1 MKGEYRMGFPE
12 ILLVD
17 LVALATVVLIDLVL
31 AGDNAVVIGMAA
43 HRLEPRLRLR
53 AIAVGIVLA
62 MIFRIGFASVA
73 AHLMTIVGLLL
84 VGGVLLLWVAWKLW
98 RDMSLARRDL
108 TPSWAQAGVRVT
120 ATAGFWTAIVQI
132 GVADVSMSLDNVLAV
147 AGAARNN
154 LWIMGFG
161 LVLSIMLM
169 GIAASYVAKLLN
181 RYAWLNHIGL
191 AVITLV
197 AATMIYHGAGDVL
210 TLVRPGQ

>member
-1 MKGEYRMGFPE
+1 MIPE
-12 ILLVD
+12 ILLAD

-31 AGDNAVVIGMAA
+31 AGDNAIVIGMAA
-43 HRLEPRLRLR
+43 RRLAPRLRLR

-62 MIFRIGFASVA
+62 MIFRIIFASLA

-84 VGGVLLLWVAWKLW
+84 VGGILLLWVAWKLW
-98 RDMSLARRDL
+98 RDMSPAQRDAA
-108 TPSWAQAGVRVT
+108 PGWAQAGVHVT

-191 AVITLV
+191 AAITLV

-210 TLVRPGQ
+210 AFVRPGQ